1 MISSK
6 LSAFIFLMKT
16 GGVSIV
22 SKVISIC
29 NQKGGV
35 GKTTTAA
42 NLGVALAMEGE
53 RVLLIDLDPQSDL
66 SACLGLDRTDEL
78 EVTVSTMMGKAVN
91 EETFNPMEGIVR
103 TEEGVYFLPSNLEL
117 SAMEMSLVG
126 VMNRERVL
134 KGYVDRI
141 RNGFDYVLIDCMPS
155 LGMITINALAAS
167 DSVIIPVQAHYLPA
181 KGMEQ
186 LLSTVRKV
194 QKFVNPELKVDGV
207 LMTLVDARTTF
218 SVEVPEMIR
227 ARYGGGVKIYENM
240 IPMRI
245 KAAET
250 SAQGVSIF
258 SYDPKSDVAKA
269 YAGLAKEV
277 IRDAQK
283 ERAKIRTE
291 RCR

>member
-1 MISSK
+1 
-6 LSAFIFLMKT
+6 MKT

-78 EVTVSTMMGKAVN
+78 EVTVSTMMGKEAVN
-91 EETFNPMEGIVR
+91 EENFNPMEGIVK

-134 KGYVDRI
+134 KGYVDRV
-141 RNGFDYVLIDCMPS
+141 RNSFDYVLIDCMPS

-167 DSVIIPVQAHYLPA
+167 DSVIIPV
-181 KGMEQ
+181 
-186 LLSTVRKV
+186 
-194 QKFVNPELKVDGV
+194 
-207 LMTLVDARTTF
+207 
-218 SVEVPEMIR
+218 
-227 ARYGGGVKIYENM
+227 
-240 IPMRI
+240 
-245 KAAET
+245 
-250 SAQGVSIF
+250 
-258 SYDPKSDVAKA
+258 
-269 YAGLAKEV
+269 
-277 IRDAQK
+277 
-283 ERAKIRTE
+283 
-291 RCR
+291 

>member
-1 MISSK
+1 M
-6 LSAFIFLMKT
+6 
-16 GGVSIV
+16 

-134 KGYVDRI
+134 KGYVDRV
-141 RNGFDYVLIDCMPS
+141 RNSFDYVLIDCMPS

-227 ARYGGGVKIYENM
+227 ARYGGGVKIYENT

>member
-1 MISSK
+1 
-6 LSAFIFLMKT
+6 MKT

-91 EETFNPMEGIVR
+91 EESFNPMEGIVR

-134 KGYVDRI
+134 KGYVDRV
-141 RNGFDYVLIDCMPS
+141 RNSFDYVLIDCMPS

-194 QKFVNPELKVDGV
+194 QKFVNPDLKVDGV

-227 ARYGGGVKIYENM
+227 ARYGGGIKIYENT

>member
-1 MISSK
+1 
-6 LSAFIFLMKT
+6 MKT

-91 EETFNPMEGIVR
+91 EENFNPMEGIVK

-134 KGYVDRI
+134 KGYVDRV
-141 RNGFDYVLIDCMPS
+141 RNSFDYVLIDCMPS

-194 QKFVNPELKVDGV
+194 QKFVNPDLKVDGV

-227 ARYGGGVKIYENM
+227 ARYGGGIKIYENT

>member
-1 MISSK
+1 
-6 LSAFIFLMKT
+6 MKT

-91 EETFNPMEGIVR
+91 EENFNPMEGIVK

-134 KGYVDRI
+134 KGYVDRV
-141 RNGFDYVLIDCMPS
+141 RNSFDYVLIDCMPS

-186 LLSTVRKV
+186 LLSTVSKV

-227 ARYGGGVKIYENM
+227 ARYGGGIKIYDNM

>member
-1 MISSK
+1 
-6 LSAFIFLMKT
+6 MKT

-91 EETFNPMEGIVR
+91 EENFNPMEGIVK

-134 KGYVDRI
+134 KGYVDRV
-141 RNGFDYVLIDCMPS
+141 RNSFDYVLIDCMPS

-194 QKFVNPELKVDGV
+194 QKFVNPDLKVDGV

-227 ARYGGGVKIYENM
+227 ARYGGGVKIYENT

>member
-1 MISSK
+1 
-6 LSAFIFLMKT
+6 MKT

-53 RVLLIDLDPQSDL
+53 RVLLIDFDPQSDL

-91 EETFNPMEGIVR
+91 EENFNPMEGIVK

-134 KGYVDRI
+134 KGYVDRV
-141 RNGFDYVLIDCMPS
+141 RNSFDYVLIDCMPS

-227 ARYGGGVKIYENM
+227 ARYGGGIKIYENT

>member
-1 MISSK
+1 
-6 LSAFIFLMKT
+6 MKT

-91 EETFNPMEGIVR
+91 EENFNPMEGIVK

-134 KGYVDRI
+134 KGYVDRV
-141 RNGFDYVLIDCMPS
+141 RNSFDYVLIDCMPS

-227 ARYGGGVKIYENM
+227 ARYGGGVKIYENT

>member
-1 MISSK
+1 
-6 LSAFIFLMKT
+6 MKT

-134 KGYVDRI
+134 KGYVDRV
-141 RNGFDYVLIDCMPS
+141 RNSFDYVLIDCMPS

-227 ARYGGGVKIYENM
+227 ARYGGGVKIYENT

>member
-91 EETFNPMEGIVR
+91 EENFNPMEGIVK

-134 KGYVDRI
+134 KGYVDRV
-141 RNGFDYVLIDCMPS
+141 RNSFDYVLIDCMPS

-194 QKFVNPELKVDGV
+194 QKFVNPDLKVDGV

-227 ARYGGGVKIYENM
+227 ARYGGGIKIYDNM

>member
-91 EETFNPMEGIVR
+91 EENFNPMEGIVK

-141 RNGFDYVLIDCMPS
+141 RNSFDYVLIDCMPS

-227 ARYGGGVKIYENM
+227 ARYGGGIKIYENT

>member
-1 MISSK
+1 
-6 LSAFIFLMKT
+6 MKT

-91 EETFNPMEGIVR
+91 EENFNPMEGIVK

-134 KGYVDRI
+134 KGYVYRV
-141 RNGFDYVLIDCMPS
+141 RNSFDYVLIDCMPS

-227 ARYGGGVKIYENM
+227 ARYGGGVKIYENT

>member
-1 MISSK
+1 M
-6 LSAFIFLMKT
+6 
-16 GGVSIV
+16 

-78 EVTVSTMMGKAVN
+78 EVTVSTMMGKEAVN
-91 EETFNPMEGIVR
+91 EENFNPMEGIVK

-134 KGYVDRI
+134 KGYVDRV
-141 RNGFDYVLIDCMPS
+141 RNSFDYVLIDCMPS

-194 QKFVNPELKVDGV
+194 QKFVNPDLKVDGV

-227 ARYGGGVKIYENM
+227 ARYGGGIKIYDNM

-258 SYDPKSDVAKA
+258 RYDPKSDVAKA

>member
-1 MISSK
+1 
-6 LSAFIFLMKT
+6 MKT

-91 EETFNPMEGIVR
+91 EESFNPMEGIVR

-134 KGYVDRI
+134 KGYVDRV
-141 RNGFDYVLIDCMPS
+141 RNSFDYVLIDCMPS

-227 ARYGGGVKIYENM
+227 ARYGGGVKIYENT

>member
-1 MISSK
+1 
-6 LSAFIFLMKT
+6 MKT

-91 EETFNPMEGIVR
+91 EENFNPMEGIVK

-134 KGYVDRI
+134 KGYVDRV
-141 RNGFDYVLIDCMPS
+141 RNSFDYVLIDCMPS

-227 ARYGGGVKIYENM
+227 ARYGGGIKIYENT

>member
-1 MISSK
+1 MC
-6 LSAFIFLMKT
+6 M
-16 GGVSIV
+16 

-42 NLGVALAMEGE
+42 SLGVALAMKGE

-66 SACLGLDRTDEL
+66 SACLGIERTDEL
-78 EVTVSTMMGKAVN
+78 DVTVSTMMGKAAN
-91 EETFNPMEGIVR
+91 EEVFDPMEGIR
-103 TEEGVYFLPSNLEL
+103 KTEEGVYFLPSNLEL
-117 SAMEMSLVG
+117 SAMEMSLVS

-134 KGYVDRI
+134 KGYVDKVRKH
-141 RNGFDYVLIDCMPS
+141 FDYVLIDCMPS

-186 LLSTVRKV
+186 LLGTVGKV
-194 QKFVNPELKVDGV
+194 QKFVNPHLKGDGV

-218 SVEVPEMIR
+218 SVEVPEMIK
-227 ARYGGGVKIYENM
+227 ARYGELVRIYENS

-258 SYDPKSDVAKA
+258 RYDPKSDVAKS
-269 YAGLAKEV
+269 YAGLAEEV
-277 IRDAQK
+277 IRDGRK
-283 ERAKIRTE
+283 EKAKIRTE
-291 RCR
+291 RSR